1 MIRIGHGNKR
11 LKSAA
16 LRRGWA
22 RLGVGAA
29 SAALAV
35 ATLAVAA
42 PAGASTISAAR
53 ADAAQAAPTSTEY
66 LHLHAMPVGT
76 VRFGRDRYRRLT
88 ARVVAHGLTPGSSH
102 TVELLLPGRLGVVRF
117 PPLIANSLG
126 QARATLTSS
135 YTGRWWRWSRLVIRM
150 GVGSSSLSRRPIAV
164 TALLRHAGAR
174 PHPLI
179 SVEYGPGHVFYGT
192 PRGVATISYSRRHQ
206 TLTVTVTASGVT
218 PGPHAAH
225 IHLGSC
231 YSQGPVKYMLKDLV
245 ANRRGQIVHAVRVFT
260 NVTKPIPAHGWYLN
274 IHQGN
279 SSNILSN
286 GNPTIYF
293 RPLLCADIY
302 GH

>member
-1 MIRIGHGNKR
+1 MNLTACGNRRI
-11 LKSAA
+11 KSAT
-16 LRRGWA
+16 LRRGWT

-29 SAALAV
+29 SAVLTAAALAQ
-35 ATLAVAA
+35 AA
-42 PAGASTISAAR
+42 PADASTISAAR
-53 ADAAQAAPTSTEY
+53 AHSAAAAPTSAVY

-76 VRFGRDRYRRLT
+76 VTFGRDRYRRLT
-88 ARVVAHGLTPGSSH
+88 VRAVAHGLTPGSSH
-102 TVELLLPGRLGVVRF
+102 TVELLLPGRHGVVRF
-117 PPLIANSLG
+117 TPLVANSLG
-126 QARATLTSS
+126 QARATLSSS
-135 YTGRWWRWSRLVIRM
+135 YTGRWWKWSRLVIRM
-150 GVGSSSLSRRPIAV
+150 GVGSGSLSRRPIAE
-164 TALLRHAGAR
+164 TALLRRAGSR

-179 SVEYGPGHVFYGT
+179 SVEFGAHGVFYGT
-192 PRGVATISYSRRHQ
+192 PHGVATVSYSRRHQ

-231 YSQGPVKYMLKDLV
+231 YSQGPVKYMLEDLV

-260 NVTKPIPAHGWYLN
+260 NVTTPIPAHGWYLN

-293 RPLLCADIY
+293 RPLLCSDIH

>member
-1 MIRIGHGNKR
+1 MIRIARGNKR
-11 LKSAA
+11 VKSAA
-16 LRRGWA
+16 LRRGWT

-29 SAALAV
+29 SAALIA

-53 ADAAQAAPTSTEY
+53 AGVAEASPTSTIP

-76 VRFGRDRYRRLT
+76 VRFGRDRYHRLT
-88 ARVVAHGLTPGSSH
+88 VRAVTHGLTPGSSH
-102 TVELLLPGRLGVVRF
+102 TVELLLPGRHGVVRF

-126 QARATLTSS
+126 QARTTLTSS

-150 GVGSSSLSRRPIAV
+150 GVGSSSLSRRPIAE
-164 TALLRHAGAR
+164 TALLRHAGSR
-174 PHPLI
+174 PHLLI
-179 SVEYGPGHVFYGT
+179 SVEFGSGGVFYGT
-192 PRGVATISYSRRHQ
+192 PRGVATISYSRSRQ

-260 NVTKPIPAHGWYLN
+260 HVTKPIPAHGWYLN

-293 RPLLCADIY
+293 RPLLCSDIY

>member
-1 MIRIGHGNKR
+1 MRIARGNRHFKNV
-11 LKSAA
+11 LA
-16 LRRGWA
+16 RGWI

-29 SAALAV
+29 SAVLTAAALAQ
-35 ATLAVAA
+35 AA
-42 PAGASTISAAR
+42 PADASTVGT
-53 ADAAQAAPTSTEY
+53 AQAGTSTAAPTSTVY

-76 VRFGRDRYRRLT
+76 VGFGRDRYHRLT
-88 ARVVAHGLTPGSSH
+88 VRAVTHGLTPGSSH
-102 TVELLLPGRLGVVRF
+102 SVELLLPGRHGVVRF
-117 PPLIANSLG
+117 TPLVANSLG
-126 QARATLTSS
+126 QARATLSSS
-135 YTGRWWRWSRLVIRM
+135 YTGPWWRWSRLVIRM
-150 GVGSSSLSRRPIAV
+150 GVGSSRLSRTPIAE
-164 TALLRHAGAR
+164 TALLRHAGTR

-179 SVEYGPGHVFYGT
+179 SVEVSSGGVFYGT
-192 PRGVATISYSRRHQ
+192 PRGVATISYSRRHK

-231 YSQGPVKYMLKDLV
+231 YRQGPVLYMLKDLI

-279 SSNILSN
+279 SNNILSN

-293 RPLLCADIY
+293 RPLLCQDIY